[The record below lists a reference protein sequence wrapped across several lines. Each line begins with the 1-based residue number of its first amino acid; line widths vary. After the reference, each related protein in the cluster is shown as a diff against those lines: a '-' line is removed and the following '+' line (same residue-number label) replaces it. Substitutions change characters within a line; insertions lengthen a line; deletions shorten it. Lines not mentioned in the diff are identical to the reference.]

1 MLNLW
6 AFMTPWMMLAYY
18 AACLGVPLL
27 ALGGV
32 LWLCEVGW
40 GKRRGAYSSTEAF
53 AWGIGLCL
61 PLAYSATADALS

>member
-6 AFMTPWMMLAYY
+6 AFITPWMLLAYY

-27 ALGGV
+27 VLGLV
-32 LWLCEVGW
+32 LRLCEVDR
-40 GKRRGAYSSTEAF
+40 GKCRGAFGSTEAF

-61 PLAYSATADALS
+61 PYAYSATADALS